1 MPTSKQTLNLGQYKL
16 SIPNN
21 WRLNGQRKQ
30 IEEQIKNILEE
41 SGCFS
46 KIEKID
52 KRDNHS
58 TQGLQFKRFFT
69 KDGAEPLNSVRWVK
83 RDCRITNTDGSTI
96 YEIIGAEVPE
106 NFSQVASDIMI
117 SKYFRKAGVPQYD
130 ERGRQI
136 LTENGSPKLGPERS
150 AKQVIKR
157 MVGCWRDWGERYGYF
172 RSTQDAKIF
181 ADELTYMLANQMAA
195 PNSPQW
201 FNTGIAWAYNIKG
214 RAQGHYY
221 VDPDT
226 GLLTKSVDAYT
237 RPQPHACFIQSVRD
251 DLINS
256 GGIMDLWIREARIF
270 KYGSGTGTNFS
281 AIRGRGETLS
291 GGGTSSGLMS
301 FLKIG
306 DRAAAAI
313 KSGGTTRR
321 AAKMVSLDIDH
332 PEIEEFITWKANE
345 EKKVQTLV
353 NGGYSADYEGEA
365 YETVSGQNS
374 NNSIRITND
383 YMRTVDQDGLWSLR
397 WRTDGRVDRQIP
409 ARDLW
414 SQIANSAWISADPGV
429 QYDTTINQW
438 HTCPNSGPI
447 RASNPC
453 SEFMFLDDSAC
464 NLASLNLIKFFDEKT
479 KTLDIEAYKYA
490 IRIWTIVL
498 EISVTMA
505 QFPSRAIARNSYDFR
520 PLGLGYA
527 NLGTLL
533 MVAGLPYDSPKARNW
548 ATAIAA
554 IMTGESYLTSAELAA
569 QLGPFAKY
577 SKNREAMLRV
587 IRNHRRA
594 AWGVGLKEV
603 VSPEL
608 DDLDDY
614 ENLDIKPQPLNPA
627 YCPQYLVTA
636 AREAW
641 DQALAAGTKHG
652 FRNAQVTVI
661 APTGTI
667 GLLMDCDTTGVEPD
681 FALVKFKKLAGG
693 GYWKIPNQSLEPALR
708 NLGYNQDQ
716 IKDIITYIVGANS
729 LDNSSPVNTSDLL
742 RKGLTEQDLQK
753 IFSELPRIFEIKNA
767 FSNYILGEET
777 LKRLGIPKDQSQ
789 RPDFN
794 LLTALGYSSD
804 EQKIAGRIICG
815 QMTAEG
821 APYLKAEHLS
831 VFDCANKCGSG
842 SRFIEPL
849 GHVKMLAAVQPF
861 ISGSISKTI
870 NLPHSATVQEIQDIY
885 WQTWQLGLKAVAL
898 YRDGCKLSQPLS
910 SATSDQATET
920 TATLTEEK
928 IPLVETSPTT
938 PVVPTL
944 SPQSKQL
951 SFIERGTKKDL
962 PNRRKGVTIEATVA
976 GHKLFLRTGEYED
989 GKLGEIFIDM
999 HKEGAAFRSLLNCF
1013 AIAVSLGLQYG
1024 VPLKKYVDKFTF
1036 TRFEPN
1042 GVTDHP
1048 NIKTATSIIDF
1059 IFRILGMEFLN
1070 RFDFVHVLPEKAMNP
1085 MEINGQIAPSNG
1097 QTSLPLQTTA
1107 NTPTV
1112 ETTAP
1117 STYGNDQTSANQ
1129 LSAFNSNL
1137 MGDAPACSECGHI
1150 TVRNGNCYRCLN
1162 CGTSMGCS

>member
-693 GYWKIPNQSLEPALR
+693 GYFKIANQSIDPALR
-708 NLGYNQDQ
+708 TLGYDAAQRR
-716 IKDIITYIVGANS
+716 DIMRWVLGTLS
-729 LDNSSPVNTSDLL
+729 L
-742 RKGLTEQDLQK
+742 
-753 IFSELPRIFEIKNA
+753 
-767 FSNYILGEET
+767 
-777 LKRLGIPKDQSQ
+777 
-789 RPDFN
+789 
-794 LLTALGYSSD
+794 
-804 EQKIAGRIICG
+804 
-815 QMTAEG
+815 EG
-821 APYLKAEHLS
+821 APYINRESLKRKGFLDEDIAKVEKGLRQAFDLRSAFSNWAIGPEVLTRVGFPPKRADEPGFDLLSALGFTDQQIEEANSVVCGRMTVEGAPHLKPEHLP
-831 VFDCANKCGSG
+831 VFDFASRCGKYGQRLISV
-842 SRFIEPL
+842 E
-849 GHVKMLAAVQPF
+849 GHIRMMAAIQPF
-861 ISGSISKTI
+861 ITGAISKTI
-870 NLPHSATVQEIQDIY
+870 NLPNEATVEDIKNAY
-885 WQTWQLGLKAVAL
+885 LLSWKLGLKANAL
-898 YRDGCKLSQPLS
+898 YRDGCKLSQPLAAVS
-910 SATSDQATET
+910 RKAKQAE
-920 TATLTEEK
+920 AEPAVQREVLER
-928 IPLVETSPTT
+928 I
-938 PVVPTL
+938 VVKEVP
-944 SPQSKQL
+944 
-951 SFIERGTKKDL
+951 R
-962 PNRRKGVTIEATVA
+962 RRKLPDERPSLTHKFSVA
-976 GHKLFLRTGEYED
+976 GHEGYLHVGLYED
-989 GKLGEIFIDM
+989 GKPGEIFIKM
-999 HKEGAAFRSLLNCF
+999 AKEGSTLSGVMDTLALSLSMN
-1013 AIAVSLGLQYG
+1013 LQYG
-1024 VPLKKYVDKFTF
+1024 VPLEVLCEKLVH
-1036 TRFEPN
+1036 TRFEPMGMTANKEIPMVQSLMDYLGRWLALKFLPKEIALRFHNHELVELSYREGSKSKDAFAMSLPIVDEGAQAGGYAKMTRTAVEPFDSAQGREAPVVPGKYSHVETARQQGFTGSLCSGCGSSRVKRN
-1042 GVTDHP
+1042 GSCEVWLDCG
-1048 NIKTATSIIDF
+1048 ATS
-1059 IFRILGMEFLN
+1059 
-1070 RFDFVHVLPEKAMNP
+1070 
-1085 MEINGQIAPSNG
+1085 
-1097 QTSLPLQTTA
+1097 
-1107 NTPTV
+1107 
-1112 ETTAP
+1112 
-1117 STYGNDQTSANQ
+1117 
-1129 LSAFNSNL
+1129 
-1137 MGDAPACSECGHI
+1137 
-1150 TVRNGNCYRCLN
+1150 
-1162 CGTSMGCS
+1162 GCS